1 MDSSSSSLDNRK
13 NNFLILSVGLT
24 FGINEKSGLSE
35 KTFSIN
41 FSKSN
46 TKLYL
51 SLHYNY
57 DNSYLFI
64 NGKEIIKFK
73 ANNQKKF
80 CLGSISD
87 GFSATESRKVYSNG
101 DVYDL
106 SVDSSSIDKSDM
118 LNIHKY
124 LMTKNNIK

>member
-1 MDSSSSSLDNRK
+1 MYSWYGIAFDGGSLWSFDNGTATNVIIFGVDSSSSSLDNRK
-13 NNFLILSVGLT
+13 NNFLILSVSPT

-41 FSKSN
+41 FTKSN

-73 ANNQKKF
+73 ANDKK
-80 CLGSISD
+80 
-87 GFSATESRKVYSNG
+87 
-101 DVYDL
+101 
-106 SVDSSSIDKSDM
+106 
-118 LNIHKY
+118 
-124 LMTKNNIK
+124 